1 MPSSLSRDKEQTIS
15 TPTPVPGQQDL
26 WFLPLGGTG
35 EIGMNMNLYGHDG
48 AWLMVDCGV
57 SFNSP
62 LSPGYQAGSGD
73 SGNAEVLCADPAFI
87 TTQRE
92 NLIGI
97 VITHAHEDHIGAL
110 PYLWPRF
117 NCPVY
122 ATPFSA
128 EILRRKIAGTP
139 LAAKLPLVEVALGST
154 VNIGPFCLNW
164 LSITHSIPEP
174 NALVINTAA
183 GSVFHT
189 ADWKIDATPVTGRPF
204 KASVFKRLADKN
216 ITAMV
221 CDSTNA
227 LRPGFSISEQDCA
240 GALAQVI
247 AAESGRVVV
256 SGFSSNVGRLI
267 TLARIAQQTGRYLA
281 LLGRS
286 LHNMLG
292 AARATGYWPDEL
304 TVIDAEHVGYL
315 PKAEVLVA
323 ATGSQGEVR
332 AALSRLADE
341 QHPALLLEESDLVI
355 FSAIIIPGNEM
366 LISRLV
372 DKFRARNI
380 RTLQSHDTELPIHVS
395 GHPNKG
401 ELDLLYRWVQPQI
414 AVPTHGEAAHM
425 AANAD
430 IAKVA
435 GVPRQLTGENG
446 DLFVLAPTPRR
457 WQNFARVGRIA
468 VHRD

>member
-1 MPSSLSRDKEQTIS
+1 M
-15 TPTPVPGQQDL
+15 PTPVPGQQDL

-35 EIGMNMNLYGHDG
+35 EIGMNMNLYGHAG
-48 AWLMVDCGV
+48 TWLMVDCGV
-57 SFNSP
+57 TFNSP
-62 LSPGYQAGSGD
+62 LSPGYQAAEGD
-73 SGNAEVLCADPAFI
+73 SRNAEVLCADPAFI
-87 TTQRE
+87 SAQRQ
-92 NLIGI
+92 NLVGI

-128 EILRRKIAGTP
+128 EILRRKLAGTA
-139 LAAKLPLVEVALGST
+139 LAERLPLVEVALGST
-154 VNIGPFCLNW
+154 LNIGPFSLKW

-174 NALVINTAA
+174 NALVISTAA

-204 KASVFKRLADKN
+204 KAAVFKRLAQHN

-240 GALAQVI
+240 KALAKVI
-247 AAESGRVVV
+247 ATESGRVVV

-292 AARATGYWPDEL
+292 AARATGHWPDEL

-315 PKAEVLVA
+315 PKNEVLVA

-341 QHPALLLEESDLVI
+341 LHPLLLLEQHDLVI

-372 DKFRARNI
+372 DKFHARNI
-380 RTLQSHDTELPIHVS
+380 RTMQSHDTDLPIHVS
-395 GHPNKG
+395 GHPNMG
-401 ELDLLYRWVQPQI
+401 ELDLLYRWVQPQL
-414 AVPTHGEAAHM
+414 AVPTHGEAAHL
-425 AANAD
+425 AANAS
-430 IAKVA
+430 IAKAA
-435 GVPRQLTGENG
+435 GVPQQLTGENG
-446 DLFVLAPTPRR
+446 DLFVLAPMPRC
-457 WQNFARVGRIA
+457 WPGFARVGRIA
-468 VHRD
+468 VER